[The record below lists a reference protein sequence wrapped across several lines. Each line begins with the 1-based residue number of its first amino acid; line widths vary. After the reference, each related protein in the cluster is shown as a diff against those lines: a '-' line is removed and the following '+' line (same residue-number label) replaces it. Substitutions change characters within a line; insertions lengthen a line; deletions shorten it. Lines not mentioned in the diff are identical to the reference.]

1 MRPGCHPIILLPVIA
16 LSMAVT
22 VSVIPGQVTRTHE
35 AAAATADVPVIVQ
48 GNTWTLRSG
57 ARFSYGRPADVHVMG
72 DWNGNGVAT
81 PGVFRSGTW
90 YLRNQLAGG
99 SADLTFRYGRAGDVP
114 VVGDWNGNGR
124 TTIGVVRG
132 TTWRLRNS
140 NSAGDPQLKFTFG
153 ERGATPVTGDW
164 NGDGRTGVGMVRD
177 SVWQLRNT
185 LSAGPA
191 EIAFAYGRAGD
202 RPITGDWNGNGCAS
216 PGVVRGNSWHLRNR
230 LAGGNADLA
239 FAFGA
244 CGDAALSTSSAQ
256 TARGVPMSLRGTEW
270 TRLPTSEKV
279 VALTFDAGANADG
292 LPKILE
298 TLDETGTPATFFL
311 TGGWTQAYPEL
322 AQQVADRYPVG
333 NHTMTHPDLT
343 KLSETAVRKEIMGA
357 DTVIRDTIGRE
368 VRPWFRFPYGA
379 RDTRTISAANCLNYG
394 SVRWSVDTLGW
405 KGTSG
410 GQSTA
415 TVRTR
420 VLNDLA
426 PGSIV
431 LMHVGSHPTDRST
444 LDADALRDLIARI
457 EARGYRFVDL
467 DAHL

>member
-1 MRPGCHPIILLPVIA
+1 MPLL
-16 LSMAVT
+16 VT
-22 VSVIPGQVTRTHE
+22 VLLVAVAVAVLPGQATGAAA
-35 AAAATADVPVIVQ
+35 AAAATADLPVIVQ
-48 GNTWTLRSG
+48 GRTWTLRNG
-57 ARFSYGRPADVHVMG
+57 TRFSYGRPGDIHVMG
-72 DWNGNGVAT
+72 DWDRDGVAT

-99 SADLTFRYGRAGDVP
+99 NADIVFGFGRAGDVP
-114 VVGDWNGNGR
+114 VVGDWNGDGR

-132 TTWRLRNS
+132 TTWLLRNS
-140 NSAGDPQLKFTFG
+140 NAAGNPHVRFTFG
-153 ERGATPVTGDW
+153 ERGGAPVTGDW

-177 SVWQLRNT
+177 SAWRLRNT

-191 EIAFAYGRAGD
+191 EIAFTYGRAGD
-202 RPITGDWNGNGCAS
+202 RPVTGDWNGNGCAA
-216 PGVVRGNSWHLRNR
+216 PGVVRGCSWYLRHH
-230 LAGGNADLA
+230 LAGGNADVV
-239 FAFGA
+239 FTFGA

-256 TARGVPMSLRGTEW
+256 TARGVPTSLRGTEW

-292 LPKILE
+292 LPKILQ
-298 TLDETGTPATFFL
+298 TLEETGTPATFFL
-311 TGGWTQAYPEL
+311 TGAWTEAEPEL
-322 AQQVADRYPVG
+322 AQQVAARYPVG

-343 KLSETAVRKEIMGA
+343 KLSDAAVRQEIMGA
-357 DTVIRDTIGRE
+357 DTVIRDAIGRE
-368 VRPWFRFPYGA
+368 LRPWFRFPYGA

-410 GQSTA
+410 GQSTT

-420 VLNDLA
+420 VLNDLG

-431 LMHVGSHPTDRST
+431 LMHVGSHPTDHST
-444 LDADALRDLIARI
+444 LDADALRDLITRI

-467 DAHL
+467 DAYL